1 MRNLQIVFFVILAC
15 IFSTQAIRHAHH
27 FVFAYEESMLAPIGE
42 FFEMEQEVR
51 SEASTEELLEEYKA
65 VEDSIRQLKDSSD
78 GETDPEMNAFQIRQ
92 QNPELFHRQQTLHLE
107 LTQRELMSN
116 ELRDLWI
123 YSIAGLILVILG
135 CLIYFKI
142 DHWTGLPLILAG
154 FLELVWWS
162 SPSFN
167 MGGAVTEYRLLL
179 VNKMIVTAIGLFLL
193 FTLWAL
199 ARKTWKS

>member
-1 MRNLQIVFFVILAC
+1 
-15 IFSTQAIRHAHH
+15 
-27 FVFAYEESMLAPIGE
+27 
-42 FFEMEQEVR
+42 
-51 SEASTEELLEEYKA
+51 
-65 VEDSIRQLKDSSD
+65 
-78 GETDPEMNAFQIRQ
+78 
-92 QNPELFHRQQTLHLE
+92 
-107 LTQRELMSN
+107 MSN

-123 YSIAGLILVILG
+123 YSMAGLFLVILG

-142 DHWTGLPLILAG
+142 DRWTGLPLILAG

-179 VNKMIVTAIGLFLL
+179 VNKMIVTAIGLFVL
-193 FTLWAL
+193 FTLWTI

>member
-1 MRNLQIVFFVILAC
+1 MRNLQIVLFIILAC
-15 IFSTQAIRHAHH
+15 IFSTQAIRHVHH

-65 VEDSIRQLKDSSD
+65 VEDAIRQLKDSNE
-78 GETDPEMNAFQIRQ
+78 GETDPEMSVFQLRQ
-92 QNPELFHRQQTLHLE
+92 LNPELFHRQQTLHQE
-107 LTQRELMSN
+107 LIQRELMSN

-123 YSIAGLILVILG
+123 YSMAGLFLVILG

-142 DHWTGLPLILAG
+142 DRWTGLPLILAG

-162 SPSFN
+162 APGFN

-179 VNKMIVTAIGLFLL
+179 VNKMILTAIGLFVL
-193 FTLWAL
+193 FTLWTI
-199 ARKTWKS
+199 ARQTWKS